1 MSEAIQMKDLS
12 VFVDE
17 SGDFGPYDYHTPYY
31 IVTLVFHDQ
40 DMDVTDAI
48 RHFERSLTEMDLPA
62 QHIVHAGPLIRREE
76 LYLNMSVDER
86 KKIFNRAFNFLRTT
100 EIAYK
105 AFIVEKKHIESS
117 LDLVAALSKQLT
129 RFFQKHYAYFTRYD
143 RVILYYDNGQVELTK
158 MLVSLLH
165 AFFSRVEHR
174 QAKPSNYRLL
184 QAADI
189 ICTMVLTEL
198 KAQNA
203 MLSKSELS
211 FFVSYRELKKNYLK
225 ALKRKEFLE

>member
-86 KKIFNRAFNFLRTT
+86 KKIS
-100 EIAYK
+100 
-105 AFIVEKKHIESS
+105 IEHLTFCAQRKSRIRR
-117 LDLVAALSKQLT
+117 LS
-129 RFFQKHYAYFTRYD
+129 
-143 RVILYYDNGQVELTK
+143 
-158 MLVSLLH
+158 
-165 AFFSRVEHR
+165 
-174 QAKPSNYRLL
+174 
-184 QAADI
+184 
-189 ICTMVLTEL
+189 
-198 KAQNA
+198 
-203 MLSKSELS
+203 
-211 FFVSYRELKKNYLK
+211 
-225 ALKRKEFLE
+225 

>member
-1 MSEAIQMKDLS
+1 MKDLS

-76 LYLNMSVDER
+76 LYLNMSIDER

-117 LDLVAALSKQLT
+117 LDLVAALSKQ
-129 RFFQKHYAYFTRYD
+129 
-143 RVILYYDNGQVELTK
+143 
-158 MLVSLLH
+158 
-165 AFFSRVEHR
+165 
-174 QAKPSNYRLL
+174 
-184 QAADI
+184 
-189 ICTMVLTEL
+189 
-198 KAQNA
+198 
-203 MLSKSELS
+203 
-211 FFVSYRELKKNYLK
+211 
-225 ALKRKEFLE
+225 